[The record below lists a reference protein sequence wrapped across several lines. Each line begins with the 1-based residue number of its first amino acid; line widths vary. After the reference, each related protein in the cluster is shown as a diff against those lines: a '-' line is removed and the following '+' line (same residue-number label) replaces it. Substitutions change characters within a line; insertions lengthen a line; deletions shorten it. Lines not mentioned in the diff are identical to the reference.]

1 MLIPPFLQNGD
12 TVGIIAPAYYARPD
26 RWEAAVQM
34 LQSWGL
40 QVALGKSLHLKDRI
54 FAGNDAQR
62 LDDLADMMRRPDVK
76 AVWCARGGYG
86 AARLLP
92 ALNRCSNDFPPKWLI
107 GYSDITVLLTYWN
120 QNLQQLAV
128 HGAMPI
134 DLAEG
139 SPESPCW
146 EYLRSTLFGKMPEY
160 RLPTHPLN
168 RQGQATAPVTGGNL
182 SVLCSLN
189 GSPYQCQTAGRILF
203 IEEVNE
209 SLYHL
214 DRMMNSLRLSGQLAA
229 LKGLLVG
236 SMSNMKD
243 ATPSFGKTASEI
255 IREQAEEYDFPLAFD
270 FPAGHDGAN
279 NPIVMGATMKLN
291 VQTDG
296 ASIELTVDSLSFHK

>member
-1 MLIPPFLQNGD
+1 MIIPPFLQNGD

-26 RWEAAVQM
+26 QWEPAVQM

-40 QVALGKSLHLKDRI
+40 QVALGKSLYRQDRI

-62 LDDLADMMRRPDVK
+62 LDDLVEMMHLPEVK

-92 ALNRCSNDFPPKWLI
+92 ALDRCVGDFPPKWLI

-134 DLAEG
+134 DLSEG
-139 SPESPCW
+139 SPALPYW
-146 EYLRSTLFGKMPEY
+146 EDLRSTLFGKMPEY
-160 RLPTHPLN
+160 HLSAHPLN
-168 RQGQATAPVTGGNL
+168 RQGQAVAPVTGGNL

-243 ATPSFGKTASEI
+243 TTPSFGRTACEI
-255 IREQAEEYDFPLAFD
+255 IREQVEEYDFPLAFD
-270 FPAGHDGAN
+270 FPAGHGGVN
-279 NPIVMGATMKLN
+279 NPIVMGATMNLN
-291 VQTDG
+291 VTDDG
-296 ASIELTVDSLSFHK
+296 VEIENVSQ